1 MVSGLSKRIKDF
13 RERVETKKQ
22 ARRAKKRAKS
32 REQKK
37 AERKKQADKR
47 ARDRRIEKNEPEN
60 VREEAA
66 ASVRQL
72 KLLSSEL
79 GVAPENVREVVNNAG
94 KVLEDAQEQGSDALE
109 QLDVDGDGDTDI
121 LQSFESQSSDEDL
134 FSSGGGSSLV
144 QPQGSRGSEPMQPES
159 LEVFD
164 PMSVDDAASDG
175 SGSSQDS
182 IDPTSRE
189 FEEDLLDL

>member
-1 MVSGLSKRIKDF
+1 MVPGLSKRIEDF
-13 RERVETKKQ
+13 RERVESKKQ

-32 REQKK
+32 REQ
-37 AERKKQADKR
+37 EREQRSQQADER
-47 ARDRRIEKNEPEN
+47 ARDRRIAKNEPES
-60 VREEAA
+60 VTEEAQ

-79 GVAPENVREVVNNAG
+79 GVAPENVREVVENASG
-94 KVLEDAQEQGSDALE
+94 VLENAQEQGSEALE

-121 LQSFESQSSDEDL
+121 LQSFESQASDEDM

-144 QPQGSRGSEPMQPES
+144 EPQGSRGREPMQQDS

-164 PMSVDDAASDG
+164 PMDVNDPAGGG
-175 SGSSQDS
+175 SSASQDS

-189 FEEDLLDL
+189 FEENLLDL